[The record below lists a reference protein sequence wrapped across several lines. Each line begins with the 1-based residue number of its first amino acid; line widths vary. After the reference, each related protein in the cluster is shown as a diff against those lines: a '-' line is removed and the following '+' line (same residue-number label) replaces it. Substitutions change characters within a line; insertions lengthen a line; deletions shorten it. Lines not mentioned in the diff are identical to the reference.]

1 MSVSEAE
8 ENKKKAL
15 RLANDIY
22 RTIYAKKDSLKLLE
36 HETRMNFV
44 REKYPTF
51 HNAYPVILRF
61 MILEF
66 MYTEEAFRFY
76 LDEADKAHGKGMK
89 EFIELQCRYVRKLH
103 TTYYAK
109 NKIRYNMPMINSIV
123 SELRKNLYDFYVKT
137 QKEEEELKS
146 EYAEKNVE
154 YDLKRRDEFIKF
166 LNDNRDEYA
175 EYTKDAEHI
184 GEEFMELLEDDWN
197 VSKVEFSEDAEE
209 NVEIAKELL
218 KYEDDLLWL
227 MRKQEREL
235 DLMNTEIEQKLAEEK
250 LKRDSE
256 FLEGTNL
263 RTNNSQKN
271 KKNRKERR
279 NDARNENLKLTI

>member
-15 RLANDIY
+15 KLANDIY
-22 RTIYAKKDSLKLLE
+22 KTIYSKKDELKHID

-44 REKYPTF
+44 RDKYPTF

-76 LDEADKAHGKGMK
+76 LDEADKAHGKGME

-109 NKIRYNMPMINSIV
+109 NNIRYNMPVINSIV

-137 QKEEEELKS
+137 KKEEEELKS
-146 EYAEKNVE
+146 EYEEKNIQ
-154 YDLKRRDEFIKF
+154 YDLERRTEFIDF
-166 LNDNRDEYA
+166 LNKYHDEYS
-175 EYTKDAEHI
+175 EYAKDAEDI
-184 GEEFMELLEDDWN
+184 GEEFMELLEDDWDI
-197 VSKVEFSEDAEE
+197 SKINISENPEE
-209 NVEIAKELL
+209 NAEILRELI
-218 KYEDDLLWL
+218 KYQDDLLWL
-227 MRKQEREL
+227 MNKQNK
-235 DLMNTEIEQKLAEEK
+235 DLEK
-250 LKRDSE
+250 LELELNEKIEEDRIKKEKEYLRD
-256 FLEGTNL
+256 TNIKIKEKKSNRRERRQAL
-263 RTNNSQKN
+263 
-271 KKNRKERR
+271 KKNVV
-279 NDARNENLKLTI
+279 

>member
-15 RLANDIY
+15 KLANDIY
-22 RTIYAKKDSLKLLE
+22 KTIYAKKDSLKLID

-44 REKYPTF
+44 REHYPTF

-76 LDEADKAHGKGMK
+76 LDEADKAHGKGME

-109 NKIRYNMPMINSIV
+109 NKIRYNMPVINSIV
-123 SELRKNLYDFYVKT
+123 AELRKNLYDFYVKT
-137 QKEEEELKS
+137 KKEEEELKS

-154 YDLKRRDEFIKF
+154 YDKARREEFIQF
-166 LNDNRDEYA
+166 LNSNKEEFT
-175 EYTKDAEHI
+175 EYTKDAEDI
-184 GEEFMELLEDDWN
+184 GEEFLELLEDSWD
-197 VSKVEFSEDAEE
+197 VSKVEISDNSEE
-209 NVEIAKELL
+209 NTKINIELL

-227 MRKQEREL
+227 MKKQYKEL
-235 DLMNTEIEQKLAEEK
+235 EILETELNQKLEELRQK
-250 LKRDSE
+250 KEEDYLRD
-256 FLEGTNL
+256 TNL
-263 RTNNSQKN
+263 FGLNKN
-271 KKNRKERR
+271 KKATKNRKERR
-279 NDARNENLKLTI
+279 QALRV